1 VRRDGTFIGVE
12 VDDSVSGDPQL
23 AQRLAEA
30 CPVDIYAAAAGG
42 VEIVDANLDECVL
55 CGLCLD
61 ASPPDAVR
69 VIKLY
74 DGGAVLERAATI
86 ASRDSRGG

>member
-12 VDDSVSGDPQL
+12 VEDSVASDAEL
-23 AQRLAEA
+23 ATKLAEA
-30 CPVDIYAAAAGG
+30 CPVDIYAAGERG
-42 VEIVDANLDECVL
+42 VEIVQDNLDECVL

-61 ASPPDAVR
+61 GSPPDAVR

-74 DGGAVLERAATI
+74 DGGALLERAA
-86 ASRDSRGG
+86 

>member
-1 VRRDGTFIGVE
+1 MRQDGTFIGVE
-12 VDDSVSGDPQL
+12 VDDSVASDAEL
-23 AQRLAEA
+23 ATKLAEA
-30 CPVDIYAAAAGG
+30 CPVDIYAAGERG
-42 VEIVDANLDECVL
+42 VEIVQDNLDECVL

-74 DGGAVLERAATI
+74 DGGALLERAA
-86 ASRDSRGG
+86 